1 MNGLSP
7 TALEVLNILWRAG
20 RGMTAIDIVEEADSL
35 LLNTVFG
42 VVRGLVKRGLVDN
55 IGNLPCKKTSSRGY
69 RPTEMSREYVL
80 NGFISAYDG
89 FQNAITPADLCAAIL
104 QGEEDRE
111 RLAAELEKLK
121 RILDDREK
129 ELSSKG

>member
-1 MNGLSP
+1 MKGLSP
-7 TALEVLNILWRAG
+7 MELEVLNILWRAG
-20 RGMTAIDIVEEADSL
+20 RGMTAVDIAEAADSL

-42 VVRGLVKRGLVDN
+42 VVRGLVKSGLVEN

-80 NGFISAYDG
+80 NEFISAYNG
-89 FQNAITPADLCAAIL
+89 FQSAVAPADLCAAIL
-104 QGEEDRE
+104 YEEGDRE

-121 RILDDREK
+121 GILDNWERELPK
-129 ELSSKG
+129 RS